1 MRLSDIKLLSG
12 LAKEYLHDTIMGD
25 GCPVKRLI
33 GSGVIGVRDLPL
45 HHLRRQVGTTR
56 TTGAA
61 AYPFQAA
68 DRANGVA
75 GAGVS
80 GREKAREH
88 IHSQAFLPL
97 NLERALD

>member
-56 TTGAA
+56 TTRAC
-61 AYPFQAA
+61 QLHIA
-68 DRANGVA
+68 DALAHTLRV
-75 GAGVS
+75 V
-80 GREKAREH
+80 
-88 IHSQAFLPL
+88 IPL
-97 NLERALD
+97 LGNRDR